1 MYNAVRHGGKV
12 GNPFVDRLQFQVQ
25 AFYLPSVDRIR
36 KRIYFARQEKAMK
49 GSNRWS
55 LISFLAAVSTL
66 GPAILQAQ
74 QYIYTNDNIQ
84 FNSGNNTATAYKVS
98 STGKVTAIKT
108 YPTGG
113 LGSNG
118 SYFAQ
123 IEIASAQT
131 RTNECLFVADGYSND
146 VAAFTIKMADGTLKA
161 VTGSPFASGGSG
173 GGRGIGLA
181 ASNTSGQPLLFAS
194 NPLSDTITAFT
205 INPNCSLKKHKTF
218 NASGSPIG
226 LKATP
231 DGKYLLT
238 AYLGQ
243 VDSFQIKNTKGGL
256 VELGPFSANGAT
268 AGVEI
273 SCDSTTAYFGD
284 ASSEI
289 EVEVY
294 SISSAGKLTEIN
306 NFTNTNGVNS
316 NNVLLSVDKKTL
328 FVSNT
333 MSVPPAITTLTVG
346 SGGALTYDSTTSLH
360 GSAQYAL
367 GLATTKSGNKLF
379 VVETNGDEDLG
390 VLKAKGSV
398 LTEVPGSPFPGTP
411 NSDISFSLTA
421 VPGKSCK

>member
-1 MYNAVRHGGKV
+1 M
-12 GNPFVDRLQFQVQ
+12 PSQ
-25 AFYLPSVDRIR
+25 ALERPSVDKMR
-36 KRIYFARQEKAMK
+36 KQIESEKRENAMK
-49 GSNRWS
+49 RTDRLLAIS
-55 LISFLAAVSTL
+55 LVAAVSAL
-66 GPAILQAQ
+66 SPAILQAQ
-74 QYIYTNDNIQ
+74 QYLYTNDNIQ
-84 FNSGNNTATAYKVS
+84 FNSAKNTTTAYKVS
-98 STGKVTAIKT
+98 SSGTVTAIKT

-131 RTNECLFVADGYSND
+131 SSQQCLFVADGYSND

-161 VTGSPFASGGSG
+161 VAGSPFASGGSS

-181 ASNTSGQPLLFAS
+181 VSNTSGQPLLFAG
-194 NPLSDTITAFT
+194 NPLSSTMTAFV
-205 INPNCSLKKHKTF
+205 IKPNCTLKRGKTVS
-218 NASGSPIG
+218 AAGTPIG
-226 LKATP
+226 VKATP

-243 VDSFQIKNTKGGL
+243 VDSFQIKNTKGNL

-284 ASSEI
+284 ATNEI

-306 NFTNTNGVNS
+306 NFTNGSAVNS
-316 NNVLLSVDKKTL
+316 NNVLLSVDGKRL

-333 MSVPPAITTLTVG
+333 MSVPPAVTTLTVG
-346 SGGALTYDSTTSLH
+346 SAGALTYDSTTSLQ

-367 GLATTKSGNKLF
+367 GLATTKSGGKLF
-379 VVETNGDEDLG
+379 VVETNNDEDIG
-390 VLKAKGSV
+390 VLKAKGT
-398 LTEVPGSPFPGTP
+398 LKEVPGSPFPGTQ
-411 NSDISFSLTA
+411 NGSMSFSLTT

>member
-1 MYNAVRHGGKV
+1 MTRIN
-12 GNPFVDRLQFQVQ
+12 RLLVI
-25 AFYLPSVDRIR
+25 SV
-36 KRIYFARQEKAMK
+36 
-49 GSNRWS
+49 
-55 LISFLAAVSTL
+55 LAAVSTL
-66 GPAILQAQ
+66 GPAVLQAQ

-84 FNSGNNTATAYKVS
+84 FNSGNNSTTAYKVS
-98 STGKVTAIKT
+98 PAGTVTAIKT

-131 RTNECLFVADGYSND
+131 TANECLFVADGYSND
-146 VAAFTIKMADGTLKA
+146 VAAFTIKMANGTLTK

-181 ASNTSGQPLLFAS
+181 VSDTSGQPLLFAG
-194 NPLSDTITAFT
+194 NPLSNTITAFV
-205 INPNCSLKKHKTF
+205 IKPNCALKKQKTF
-218 NASGSPIG
+218 NVASSPIG
-226 LKATP
+226 MKATP
-231 DGKYLLT
+231 NGKYLLA
-238 AYLGQ
+238 AYLGR
-243 VDSFQIKNTKGGL
+243 VDSFRIKNTSGSL

-306 NFTNTNGVNS
+306 NFTNTNGINS
-316 NNVLLSVDKKTL
+316 NNVLLSVDGKTL

-333 MSVPPAITTLTVG
+333 MSVPPAITTLTAG
-346 SGGALTYDSTTSLH
+346 TGGALTYDNTTSLH
-360 GSAQYAL
+360 GSGQYAL
-367 GLATTKSGNKLF
+367 GLATTRSGGKLF
-379 VVETNGDEDLG
+379 VVETSGNEEIG
-390 VLKAKGSV
+390 VLKAKGTT
-398 LTEVPGSPFPGTP
+398 LTEVPGSPFSGTA

-421 VPGKSCK
+421 VPGKICK

>member
-1 MYNAVRHGGKV
+1 MTRTN
-12 GNPFVDRLQFQVQ
+12 RLLV
-25 AFYLPSVDRIR
+25 
-36 KRIYFARQEKAMK
+36 
-49 GSNRWS
+49 
-55 LISFLAAVSTL
+55 ISFMAAVSAL
-66 GPAILQAQ
+66 GPATLRAQ

-84 FNSGNNTATAYKVS
+84 YNSGNNTTTAYKVS
-98 STGKVTAIKT
+98 SAGTVTAIKT

-131 RTNECLFVADGYSND
+131 SSHECLFVADGYGND
-146 VAAFTIKMADGTLKA
+146 VAAFTIKMANGTLKA
-161 VTGSPFASGGSG
+161 VAGSPFASGGSS

-181 ASNTSGQPLLFAS
+181 VSNTSGQPLLFAG
-194 NPLSDTITAFT
+194 NPLSNTITAFV
-205 INPNCSLKKHKTF
+205 INPNCTLKRRKTF
-218 NASGSPIG
+218 NAAGTPIG

-243 VDSFQIKNTKGGL
+243 VDSFRIKNSTGSL
-256 VELGPFSANGAT
+256 VELGPFSANGAP

-273 SCDSTTAYFGD
+273 SCDSQTAYFGD
-284 ASSEI
+284 AGTETQ
-289 EVEVY
+289 VEVY
-294 SISSAGKLTEIN
+294 SISSSGKLVEIN
-306 NFTNTNGVNS
+306 NFTNSNGDNS
-316 NNVLLSVDKKTL
+316 NNVLLSVDGKTL

-333 MSVPPAITTLTVG
+333 MSSPPAITTLTVG

-360 GSAQYAL
+360 GTGQYAL
-367 GLATTKSGNKLF
+367 GLATTKSGNRLF
-379 VVETNGDEDLG
+379 VVETNGDEDIG
-390 VLKAKGSV
+390 VLKAKGTK
-398 LTEVPGSPFPGTP
+398 LTEVPGSPFTGTP

>member
-1 MYNAVRHGGKV
+1 MENLSIDNRSKLSR
-12 GNPFVDRLQFQVQ
+12 FWVQ
-25 AFYLPSVDRIR
+25 AFYLPSVDSMR
-36 KRIYFARQEKAMK
+36 KQINSAPQEKAMRRT
-49 GSNRWS
+49 NRR
-55 LISFLAAVSTL
+55 LAISFLAAVSTL
-66 GPAILQAQ
+66 SPAILQAQ

-84 FNSGNNTATAYKVS
+84 FNSGNNSTTAYKVS
-98 STGKVTAIKT
+98 STGTVTAIKT

-131 RTNECLFVADGYSND
+131 SSQQCLFVADGYGND
-146 VAAFTIKMADGTLKA
+146 VAAFTIKMADGTLKKVA
-161 VTGSPFASGGSG
+161 GSPFASGGSS

-181 ASNTSGQPLLFAS
+181 VSNTSGQPLLFAG
-194 NPLSDTITAFT
+194 NPLSNTITAFV
-205 INPNCSLKKHKTF
+205 IKPNCTLKRGKTVS
-218 NASGSPIG
+218 AAGSPIG

-243 VDSFQIKNTKGGL
+243 VDSFQIKNAKGNL
-256 VELGPFSANGAT
+256 VELGPFSADGAT

-273 SCDSTTAYFGD
+273 SCDSSTAYFGD

-289 EVEVY
+289 EVDMY
-294 SISSAGKLTEIN
+294 SINSAGKLAEIN
-306 NFTNTNGVNS
+306 NFTNTNAVNS
-316 NNVLLSVDKKTL
+316 NNVLLSVDGKTL

-346 SGGALTYDSTTSLH
+346 SGGALTYDSTTSLQ
-360 GSAQYAL
+360 GSAEYAL
-367 GLATTKSGNKLF
+367 GLAATKSGKKLF
-379 VVETNGDEDLG
+379 VVETNNNEDIG
-390 VLKAKGSV
+390 VLKTKGTK
-398 LTEVPGSPFPGTP
+398 LTEVPGSPFPGTQ
-411 NSDISFSLTA
+411 NGFISFSLTA